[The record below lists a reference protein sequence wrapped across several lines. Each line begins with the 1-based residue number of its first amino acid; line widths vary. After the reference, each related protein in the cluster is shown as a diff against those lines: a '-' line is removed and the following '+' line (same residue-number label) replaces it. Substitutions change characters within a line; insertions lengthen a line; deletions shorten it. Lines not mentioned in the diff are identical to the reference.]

1 MDASEGGERAVAGDL
16 VSDDYPDLWKPVAER
31 RPEPA
36 RREVWASTG
45 SGHRFP
51 LVTEP
56 GRGYPASWG
65 FAPEREVIAGVLEF
79 DQDGD

>member
-1 MDASEGGERAVAGDL
+1 MAGDL
-16 VSDDYPDLWKPVAER
+16 VSDDYPELWKPVAER

-51 LVTEP
+51 LTTEP
-56 GRGYPASWG
+56 GAPYPVSWG
-65 FAPEREVIAGVLEF
+65 YGPDRKTIDGVLEL